1 MANQLSPYRKKISI
15 ALKVETVAKL
25 DKRAALD
32 NMSRAASVERFLATA
47 LESTD
52 LTPEEWDRVKT
63 EIEQNKTKQAR
74 G

>member
-32 NMSRAASVERFLATA
+32 NMSRAASVERFLAAA

-52 LTPEEWDRVKT
+52 LSPEEWARVKT
-63 EIEQNKTKQAR
+63 EIERNKTKKVR